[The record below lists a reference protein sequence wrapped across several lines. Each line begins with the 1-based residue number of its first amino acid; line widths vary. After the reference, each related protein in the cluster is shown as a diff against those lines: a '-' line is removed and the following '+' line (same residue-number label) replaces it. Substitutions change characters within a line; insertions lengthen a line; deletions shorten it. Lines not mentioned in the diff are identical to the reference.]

1 MEITEQVTFE
11 ELQADKAHMRAED
24 AEAIRTGVKTP
35 MQVQEENSLFPMNA
49 KVRYDLAAYLRRA
62 YSE

>member
-11 ELQADKAHMRAED
+11 ELQADKARMRAED
-24 AEAIRTGVKTP
+24 ADVIRTGVKTP

-49 KVRYDLAAYLRRA
+49 KVSYDLAAYLKRA